1 MGLTK
6 TYKDG
11 STPTVAIIGAGMSGL
26 CAAIRLQTQLNLKT
40 YTIFELEPELGGT
53 WWANTYP
60 GCACDVKS
68 VNYEFSF
75 EPNYNWS
82 KTYAGQEEIL
92 EYMRR
97 VAQKHA
103 LHKKIQFQ
111 SKITHVEW
119 HQDLQKWVLDWT
131 NTGTGETG
139 QTKADVVFSGT
150 GPLRVPVIP
159 KQFESFEGP
168 KWHTAQ
174 WNHDYDLT
182 NKRVAVVGSGASA
195 IQIVPSIVGKVKT
208 LEYYQRTPSYV
219 IPRNNNSKSGLLKF
233 LFRYVPL
240 LFWINKKLA
249 YWTSEFFLYY
259 VFSYKWRHALARS
272 FAMWGAWFVRYWNV
286 RDKTLRQKLTPNYP
300 IGCRRIV
307 VSSDYLPA
315 LTRKNVNVHTEA
327 ITGVK
332 GHSIMLQDGS
342 VQEVDALVLATGFK
356 VQDMLD
362 QGFLIGRGGCDVSK
376 VWGIDPQT
384 YYGLTSAETPNFF
397 FLLGPNSAL
406 GHNSVLYMI
415 ETQVEFGIRALSHMM
430 RHDLSSIQVTNK
442 ACKAFG
448 DEMEAKMKDMV
459 WSSQCR
465 SWYQNEKGKVTAL
478 WWGTC
483 SEYDWRLRKYR
494 SQDFVEVKRA
504 ASFKGQ
510 VLASASMI

>member
-11 STPTVAIIGAGMSGL
+11 STPTIAIIGAGMSGL

-53 WWANTYP
+53 WWVNTYP

-75 EPNYNWS
+75 EPNYDWS
-82 KTYAGQEEIL
+82 KTYAGQQEIL
-92 EYMRR
+92 EYMRH
-97 VAQKHA
+97 VAQKHE

-111 SKITHVEW
+111 TKITHVEW

-131 NTGTGETG
+131 KTGTGETG

-150 GPLRVPVIP
+150 GPLR
-159 KQFESFEGP
+159 
-168 KWHTAQ
+168 
-174 WNHDYDLT
+174 
-182 NKRVAVVGSGASA
+182 
-195 IQIVPSIVGKVKT
+195 T
-208 LEYYQRTPSYV
+208 LEFYQRTPSYV
-219 IPRNNNSKSGLLKF
+219 IPRNNDSTSGLMKF
-233 LFRYVPL
+233 LFRHVPL

-259 VFSYKWRHALARS
+259 VFSYKWRHALQRS
-272 FAMWGAWFVRYWNV
+272 LAMLGAWFVRYWNV

-300 IGCRRIV
+300 IGCRRVV

-332 GHSIMLQDGS
+332 GHSIILEDGS

-384 YYGLTSAETPNFF
+384 YFGLTSAETPNFF
-397 FLLGPNSAL
+397 FLLGPHSAL

-430 RHDLSSIQVTNK
+430 RHDLSSIQVTNG

-459 WSSQCR
+459 WSSHCR

-494 SQDFVEVKRA
+494 VQDFVEVKRT
-504 ASFKGQ
+504 ASLKGQ
-510 VLASASMI
+510 ALASPATI